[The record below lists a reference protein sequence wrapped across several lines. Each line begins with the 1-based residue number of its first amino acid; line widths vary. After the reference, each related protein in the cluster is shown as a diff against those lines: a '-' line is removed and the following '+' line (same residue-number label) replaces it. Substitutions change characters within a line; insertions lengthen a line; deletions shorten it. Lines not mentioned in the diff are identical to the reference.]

1 VLGVID
7 IGIKG
12 SREVNE
18 EGEGNEKKGKL
29 GREAFT
35 SLVSAAQHFC

>member
-18 EGEGNEKKGKL
+18 EGEGNEKKGMRR
-29 GREAFT
+29 RE
-35 SLVSAAQHFC
+35 